1 MHTWTL
7 VFNHYLLA
15 TSNTLTAT
23 NVVKTCFDKRLQI
36 GYQETTILG
45 SVVRKMDSAIHWIV
59 IFYPVLK
66 ML

>member
-15 TSNTLTAT
+15 ASNTLTAT
-23 NVVKTCFDKRLQI
+23 NVVKTCSDKRLQI

-45 SVVRKMDSAIHWIV
+45 SVVRKMDSGIHWIV

>member
-23 NVVKTCFDKRLQI
+23 NVVKTCCDKRLQI

-45 SVVRKMDSAIHWIV
+45 SVVRKMDSAIQWIV